1 MTPALDHVSATSL
14 FVDDP
19 QAAKACG

>member
-1 MTPALDHVSATSL
+1 MTPALDHISATRL
-14 FVDDP
+14 FGDDL

>member
-1 MTPALDHVSATSL
+1 MTPAFDHVSATSL

>member
-1 MTPALDHVSATSL
+1 MTPALDHISATSL

>member
-1 MTPALDHVSATSL
+1 MTPALDHISATSL
-14 FVDDP
+14 FVDDL